1 MEEGLNAEPNL
12 NNSENT
18 SEKPTDAQSPDS
30 NIQNDVEN
38 QKKINSKEEKI
49 YDNRNIIPLQPDAE
63 DEKAEQ
69 DESMQEDE
77 EKLSEVEK
85 DEPKEEQKSFKDK
98 ESLDNQV
105 TKNQNSIKNLE
116 EKLASL
122 TEDVD
127 DLISL
132 YEIVSV
138 EMNPFVGLSKITTKR
153 LDALENIDKEF
164 ESLKQRI
171 EDLEA
176 GASRVKVSIPNE
188 NIVQSKDVSLQE
200 NIDYF
205 IDKALEYITKEK
217 NIDEIIDKFIESC
230 KGINV
235 NPGG

>member
-1 MEEGLNAEPNL
+1 LEEGLNAEPNL